1 MTGELDSLCRA
12 GDVAA
17 ALRAEFPGLEL
28 RFAVVPVRSGPSLPA
43 ARARLKALS
52 DLYGGARVVAM
63 RTQAIAHA
71 YRAFYRHVGLDPDVT
86 RVPSEAAAVARLLE
100 GGFHPRDRISDA
112 LLVALVETGAPV
124 WALDADHVDAPTLS
138 IRSAQAGE
146 CLGAG
151 EGAVPLT
158 AGALVIADRAAI
170 HGVLFG
176 LFAEAHRPTPRTREL
191 VLVAVGVPGVPTIY
205 LEEALWTCTEMLG
218 VGEADPGKPADS
230 PERRW

>member
-1 MTGELDSLCRA
+1 MTEDLDSLCRA
-12 GDVAA
+12 GHVAA
-17 ALRAEFPGLEL
+17 ELRAEFPGLEL
-28 RFAVVPVRSGPSLPA
+28 RWALVPARSGPSLPA

-52 DLYGGARVVAM
+52 DRYGGARVVAM
-63 RTQAIAHA
+63 RTQPIAHA

-100 GGFHPRDRISDA
+100 GGFQARDRISDA
-112 LLVALVETGAPV
+112 LLIAVVETGAPV
-124 WALDADHVDAPTLS
+124 WALDGDHVDTPTLT
-138 IRSAQAGE
+138 IRAAQPGE
-146 CLGAG
+146 CLGDG

-158 AGALVIADRAAI
+158 GGALVIADRAAI
-170 HGVLFG
+170 HGVLFA

-191 VLVAVGVPGVPTIY
+191 VLIAVGVPGVPTIY

-218 VGEADPGKPADS
+218 VRETDRGKPADS